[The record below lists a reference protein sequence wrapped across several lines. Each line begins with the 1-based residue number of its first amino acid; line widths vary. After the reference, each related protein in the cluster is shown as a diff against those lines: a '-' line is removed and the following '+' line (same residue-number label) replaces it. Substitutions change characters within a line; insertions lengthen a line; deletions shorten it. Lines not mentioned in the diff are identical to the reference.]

1 MTVMA
6 IHCVLEVDDI
16 LTGAL
21 PSSIVS
27 DTESAVRVDTE
38 VNTDIG
44 ITDHLPLEPH
54 KDSLDGQL
62 LPQPAIASGRDAT
75 GKDAVDKPTS
85 DETRLPNSC
94 SAEKILPGE

>member
-27 DTESAVRVDTE
+27 DTESAVRVDSE
-38 VNTDIG
+38 VNIDTV
-44 ITDHLPLEPH
+44 LPLEPH

-62 LPQPAIASGRDAT
+62 LPQPAVASGRDAI

>member
-6 IHCVLEVDDI
+6 IHCVLEVDNI

-27 DTESAVRVDTE
+27 DTESAVRVDSE
-38 VNTDIG
+38 VNIDTV
-44 ITDHLPLEPH
+44 LPLEPH

-62 LPQPAIASGRDAT
+62 LPQPAVASGRDAI

>member
-27 DTESAVRVDTE
+27 DTESAVRVDSE
-38 VNTDIG
+38 VNTD
-44 ITDHLPLEPH
+44 TVLPLEPH